1 MILSSAFEMSFLM
14 VLATPLHGAF
24 ESNHWGMA
32 MPHWIVTSLSLE
44 HEFANKMMNFSFI
57 MFDMVFG
64 D

>member
-1 MILSSAFEMSFLM
+1 M

-24 ESNHWGMA
+24 ESNHWGTA
-32 MPHWIVTSLSLE
+32 MPHWTVTSLSLE
-44 HEFANKMMNFSFI
+44 HEFANKMMNFSLI